1 MLGHPAAL
9 EYVLDIERKGS
20 EMTTDRAGEN
30 IILIGMPG
38 SGKSTIGVLLAKKM
52 GMGFIDTDILIQSA
66 SGQLLYQMI
75 EKDGIEAFIK
85 YEEDVLKKLVCDNC
99 VIATGGS
106 AVYGK
111 AAMEHM
117 AQLGCR
123 VYLDLP
129 SKIIEGRLGNISTR
143 GVVIREGETIEQ
155 LYEERAPL
163 YERYADVTVDGA
175 GTPKE
180 VVEHVS
186 GAVGKYKK
194 DRAAL

>member
-1 MLGHPAAL
+1 MEIDGI
-9 EYVLDIERKGS
+9 VD
-20 EMTTDRAGEN
+20 N

-38 SGKSTIGVLLAKKM
+38 SGKSTIGVLLAKRL

-106 AVYGK
+106 AVYGG

-129 SKIIEGRLGNISTR
+129 SGVIEGRLGNISTR

-163 YERYADVTVDGA
+163 YEKYADVTVDGA
-175 GTPKE
+175 GMPKD
-180 VVEHVS
+180 VVEYVC
-186 GAVGKYKK
+186 GAVRKYKK
-194 DRAAL
+194 DRYGDW

>member
-1 MLGHPAAL
+1 MKA
-9 EYVLDIERKGS
+9 D
-20 EMTTDRAGEN
+20 TAGKN

-38 SGKSTIGVLLAKKM
+38 SGKSTIGVLLAKRL

-85 YEEDVLKKLVCDNC
+85 YEEDILKKLVCDNC

-106 AVYGK
+106 AVYGEE
-111 AAMEHM
+111 AMAHM
-117 AQLGCR
+117 AELGSR
-123 VYLDLP
+123 VYLELP
-129 SKIIEGRLGNISTR
+129 SKVIEGRLGNISTR

-163 YERYADVTVDGA
+163 YEKYADVTVDGA

-180 VVEHVS
+180 VVGDVCR
-186 GAVGKYKK
+186 AVGQY
-194 DRAAL
+194 LT